1 MASDTLAAGIGL
13 FTLTGNS
20 ITFVSFG
27 LQAETGVFTLAG
39 RSVLL
44 FTQFPPIA
52 PTARS
57 YSPGVRPQ
65 SVYTSLAGIEVR
77 FSHGDRSVG
86 QSLSLVFANITNE
99 QGKLIIDHYLQVGT
113 TFNGFTLPDQVFAGM
128 ASFAF
133 TNEPT
138 NEWRYAGPPQ
148 VEYTVPGYQN
158 ITVDLV
164 GVASFLN

>member
-20 ITFVSFG
+20 IAFVSFG
-27 LQAETGVFTLAG
+27 LQAKTGVFTFAG
-39 RSVLL
+39 RPALL
-44 FTQFPPIA
+44 FTQFPTVK

-57 YSPGVRPQ
+57 WTPGIRPQ

-86 QSLSLVFANITNE
+86 QSLSLVYANITNE

-113 TFNGFTLPDQVFAGM
+113 TFNGFTLAAEVFAGM
-128 ASFAF
+128 SDYSY
-133 TNEPT
+133 TNEST

-158 ITVDLV
+158 ITVDLI